1 MERVF
6 ENRAEAG
13 RELAEKLDKYSGRED
28 VIVLGLPRGGV
39 PVAYEVAKRLR
50 APLDV
55 FIVRKLGV
63 PGFEE
68 LAAGAIASG
77 GVRVLNEDVI
87 RSIPYADEAIEA
99 VTVKETAEL
108 ERREHIYR
116 EGRPPPELRDR
127 IVIPVDDGL
136 ATGATMRAAVK
147 ALRERGVAKI
157 VVAVPVAPPDTC
169 HEIEQLA
176 DETICLST
184 PPFFQAVGQYYEDF
198 SQTTDDEVRD
208 LLTSAAQEIS
218 QAKPMDQ
225 Q

>member
-1 MERVF
+1 MF

-55 FIVRKLGV
+55 SIVRKLGV

-127 IVIPVDDGL
+127 IVILVDDGL

-147 ALRERGVAKI
+147 ALRQRGTGKI
-157 VVAVPVAPPDTC
+157 VVAVPVGPPDTC
-169 HEIEQLA
+169 RELEEEA

-184 PPFFQAVGQYYEDF
+184 PVFFQAVGQYYEDF
-198 SQTTDDEVRD
+198 SQTSDEDVRE
-208 LLTSAAQEIS
+208 LLSSAAQKS
-218 QAKPMDQ
+218 GDQ
-225 Q
+225 P